1 MSKEFNIEAL
11 VEASDMEKKIADK
24 VINAFKGMSKDEQA
38 KFMKSYLKNPD
49 AAVGYMF
56 SNMQKMAMKEEKEL
70 DAVNPKALKGKFK
83 DREDKD
89 IDNDGDTD
97 SSDEYLHKRRSAVSK
112 AIGKMKEA
120 VELDEAKLS
129 ASQRDRLDDLILNV
143 HMTTHPEYDGDEGP
157 TKYLNMI
164 RKEFGDKVA
173 KQVDDGMDK
182 VHWGRDNHTYGSD
195 KLSWRKGNARITKS
209 GKMNAQD
216 VKALKNRIKRDKAWG
231 GITKAV
237 KLPEAVELDELSA
250 VTLGKYSQK
259 ARTDALDHSGGPW
272 GKKKDPA
279 RVAKRLSGDAMAVK
293 KLDKIRKE
301 AVELDEISRDLA
313 RSYIRKAASTGNRK
327 KGVEMAG
334 KKAYSIGGEP
344 KVRATEAKDNYTIN
358 HKTFSS
364 AVQHAEEVV
373 NKRGFEVDPEEWD
386 RKVSM
391 GPRKPGAGKT
401 NSYTIALMKNGK
413 EVKQKLQ
420 MQVYYDE
427 GRYELNMYIS

>member
-1 MSKEFNIEAL
+1 MKKVSK
-11 VEASDMEKKIADK
+11 K
-24 VINAFKGMSKDEQA
+24 VVKDLGSKT
-38 KFMKSYLKNPD
+38 K
-49 AAVGYMF
+49 AVF
-56 SNMQKMAMKEEKEL
+56 
-70 DAVNPKALKGKFK
+70 
-83 DREDKD
+83 
-89 IDNDGDTD
+89 DNDGSLVIITD
-97 SSDEYLHKRRSAVSK
+97 DA
-112 AIGKMKEA
+112 
-120 VELDEAKLS
+120 
-129 ASQRDRLDDLILNV
+129 
-143 HMTTHPEYDGDEGP
+143 
-157 TKYLNMI
+157 
-164 RKEFGDKVA
+164 
-173 KQVDDGMDK
+173 
-182 VHWGRDNHTYGSD
+182 
-195 KLSWRKGNARITKS
+195 S
-209 GKMNAQD
+209 GKQMVVLEPNQ
-216 VKALKNRIKRDKAWG
+216 
-231 GITKAV
+231 TK
-237 KLPEAVELDELSA
+237 KLHSVIMKEAVELDELSA
-250 VTLGKYSQK
+250 MTLGKYSQK

-279 RVAKRLSGDAMAVK
+279 RVAKRLSGYAMAVK

-391 GPRKPGAGKT
+391 GPRKPGVGKT
-401 NSYTIALMKNGK
+401 NSYNIDLMKNGK
-413 EVKQKLQ
+413 DVKQKLH

>member
-1 MSKEFNIEAL
+1 MFKEFNIEAL

-70 DAVNPKALKGKFK
+70 DPVNPKALKGKFK

-120 VELDEAKLS
+120 VELDEAAYMSGSSTDRAEAHHDQAQKHFDAAENAHSTSEAS
-129 ASQRDRLDDLILNV
+129 AHR
-143 HMTTHPEYDGDEGP
+143 Y
-157 TKYLNMI
+157 
-164 RKEFGDKVA
+164 A
-173 KQVDDGMDK
+173 
-182 VHWGRDNHTYGSD
+182 
-195 KLSWRKGNARITKS
+195 AR
-209 GKMNAQD
+209 AH
-216 VKALKNRIKRDKAWG
+216 VKAGMSHEKRAENPASKTATAVAAVSSHAHKLTQMAGRID
-231 GITKAV
+231 
-237 KLPEAVELDELSA
+237 ESVELDELSA

-301 AVELDEISRDLA
+301 EVELDEISRDLA

-401 NSYTIALMKNGK
+401 NSYTIAL
-413 EVKQKLQ
+413 
-420 MQVYYDE
+420 
-427 GRYELNMYIS
+427 